1 MHPNCYHSTTPTSS
15 HALKP
20 DITTPAPP
28 VNVLLSCTQLY
39 WNMINNAWQ
48 SLNGL
53 LNSFTRAAG
62 AAERVL
68 ALVDLEPDIPPAG
81 GISADAIPDWSIAV
95 NDVHFRYGL
104 LFSFRSKTR
113 LVHSGQRRPL

>member
-1 MHPNCYHSTTPTSS
+1 
-15 HALKP
+15 
-20 DITTPAPP
+20 
-28 VNVLLSCTQLY
+28 
-39 WNMINNAWQ
+39 MINNAWQ

-81 GISADAIPDWSIAV
+81 GISAEDIPEWSIAV
-95 NDVHFRYGL
+95 KDVHFR
-104 LFSFRSKTR
+104 
-113 LVHSGQRRPL
+113 